1 MRGIGLLSLSLGLA
15 TLGGAAAR
23 ASEFKDCP
31 LVGVMPDYAAEADV
45 QLLRWDGISLRVK
58 DGDNEKDVVVEGAVC
73 RQSYAEK
80 PGKTE
85 GSLLEYTENFKDNIQ
100 QLGGELK
107 LARDGYVV
115 GVVKN
120 QGKDVWIR
128 VTGTR
133 DDGYTVEEVTVTPFT
148 PSLLPPS
155 GYDYRL
161 LGHMPTYVASEPN
174 KKNFTQYNFPTDN
187 GDLNIRG
194 RLYQVHYEPTVPK
207 PQTEVITREEVIS
220 NYRYALHNLG
230 AEMLR
235 DSGFGTEN
243 LTARFDDHGQLIYI
257 YVDSRNVT
265 AMEEKPFRM
274 TIQPPTAD
282 AMKDALD
289 KAGRIA
295 LYVNFDF
302 AKASLKPDAA
312 PIVAEVVNLM
322 KRNPDLKLSIDGH
335 TDNIGGHDYNQKL
348 SQDRAASVV
357 AAVVAGGV
365 DSGRLQS
372 HGFGADK
379 PIAPN
384 DTEEGRAK
392 NRRVELVKAP

>member
-1 MRGIGLLSLSLGLA
+1 
-15 TLGGAAAR
+15 
-23 ASEFKDCP
+23 
-31 LVGVMPDYAAEADV
+31 
-45 QLLRWDGISLRVK
+45 
-58 DGDNEKDVVVEGAVC
+58 
-73 RQSYAEK
+73 
-80 PGKTE
+80 
-85 GSLLEYTENFKDNIQ
+85 
-100 QLGGELK
+100 
-107 LARDGYVV
+107 
-115 GVVKN
+115 
-120 QGKDVWIR
+120 
-128 VTGTR
+128 
-133 DDGYTVEEVTVTPFT
+133 
-148 PSLLPPS
+148 
-155 GYDYRL
+155 
-161 LGHMPTYVASEPN
+161 
-174 KKNFTQYNFPTDN
+174 
-187 GDLNIRG
+187 
-194 RLYQVHYEPTVPK
+194 
-207 PQTEVITREEVIS
+207 
-220 NYRYALHNLG
+220 
-230 AEMLR
+230 
-235 DSGFGTEN
+235 
-243 LTARFDDHGQLIYI
+243 
-257 YVDSRNVT
+257 
-265 AMEEKPFRM
+265 MEEKPFRM